1 MFLFFIIY
9 HTSHVIMKIGRMSAP
24 GSNSAKDTKSIQRN
38 MNIQPKIPIMSNTS
52 PVRGNVSTPAAY
64 SVTSNITQKIRERS
78 SISVKTKYRGI
89 RTLPI
94 CFLGCLKKSNLF
106 LKKITS

>member
-1 MFLFFIIY
+1 
-9 HTSHVIMKIGRMSAP
+9 MSAP
-24 GSNSAKDTKSIQRN
+24 GSNSVKETKPIQRK
-38 MNIQPKIPIMSNTS
+38 MNIQTKIPIISNAS
-52 PVRGNVSTPAAY
+52 PIRGNVNTAAAY

-106 LKKITS
+106 LKKNNFITEYICKDL